1 MTRFL
6 LAGLAVLFVAS
17 VAEAQP
23 SRVDLSVSFG
33 RVLFGEPR
41 TDVGTIGAGA
51 CVWITDSFGV
61 AWSMD
66 VGSDMVSYNRLVE
79 PVFPLNRGDR
89 KVTERGNVR
98 LHRVTARYRRPLWS
112 SAHIV
117 LGGGV
122 VAVRMD
128 ERYLVA
134 RTLTDIEQG
143 LDSGRWSG
151 PSFESMLRQRLVG
164 RLAIEGGLIVEGALD
179 RGHFHPVV
187 HLTYGF

>member
-1 MTRFL
+1 L
-6 LAGLAVLFVAS
+6 
-17 VAEAQP
+17 AEAQP
-23 SRVDLSVSFG
+23 SRLDLSVSSG
-33 RVLFGEPR
+33 RVFFGEES
-41 TDVGTIGAGA
+41 TINVSTVGAGA
-51 CVWITDSFGV
+51 SVWVTDSIGV

-66 VGSDMVSYNRLVE
+66 VGSDMVSYNPLVE
-79 PVFPLNRGDR
+79 PVFPLHPGDR

-98 LHRVTARYRRPLWS
+98 LQRVTARYRRPLWS

-128 ERYLVA
+128 ERYLLA
-134 RTLTDIEQG
+134 RTLTDIEER

-151 PSFESMLRQRLVG
+151 LSFESLLRQRIAG
-164 RLAIEGGLIVEGALD
+164 RLAVEGGLIIEGALD

-187 HLTYGF
+187 QLTYGF